1 MASMADAGVQLELVC
16 LGVGVGKSMVYD
28 GQPSS
33 SFLLRTRDRYGGV
46 QQVAGQEEKGQGILL
61 LDCGLGVTRAC
72 LQHVEAVP
80 PFIYVSHNHTDHAGE
95 LPVVLSVER
104 ARPGGCKRT
113 VIAEKQ
119 VAKVLQER
127 RLYETTPKG
136 AYAANWF
143 ECAVGEKVTLGNGLI
158 LEVVGPCQHGELCY
172 GLLVYKQVTGRED
185 ELLFGFTADTGFS
198 PSFMEKFLPAPVL
211 LADARRSATHEHAS
225 FEELR
230 NWRSTAAY
238 KGRTFIYH
246 YGLAHEAP
254 SDADLDAGMEIAK
267 PGEILASWP
276 FHRVEVRDR
285 QDSPE
290 GPAVCKKQKTS

>member
-143 ECAVGEKVTLGNGLI
+143 ECAVGEKG
-158 LEVVGPCQHGELCY
+158 
-172 GLLVYKQVTGRED
+172 
-185 ELLFGFTADTGFS
+185 
-198 PSFMEKFLPAPVL
+198 
-211 LADARRSATHEHAS
+211 RRSLSARGALLRPPRLQAAS
-225 FEELR
+225 PTESF
-230 NWRSTAAY
+230 S
-238 KGRTFIYH
+238 
-246 YGLAHEAP
+246 
-254 SDADLDAGMEIAK
+254 
-267 PGEILASWP
+267 
-276 FHRVEVRDR
+276 R
-285 QDSPE
+285 QTRCS
-290 GPAVCKKQKTS
+290 GHWS